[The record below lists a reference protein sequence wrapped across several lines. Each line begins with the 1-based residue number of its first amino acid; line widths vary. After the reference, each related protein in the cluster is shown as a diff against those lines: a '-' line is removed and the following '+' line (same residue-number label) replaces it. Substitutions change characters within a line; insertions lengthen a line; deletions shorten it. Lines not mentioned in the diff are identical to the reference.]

1 MTFRAKWSTVA
12 ATSNTY
18 DLTDPKRFSN
28 ISSSYAIN
36 SRPEADATRVKKA
49 WEEGQYMTREDAKKN
64 LIACG
69 VENPTDEQITSY
81 LNQVNGAVKSEK
93 DRAEKYKAEADKT
106 ADLQKQLDEINSKG
120 LTDVE
125 KANKATEDALKK
137 VAELEKNIKT
147 MQTQK
152 QLAELGIVGEQADKL
167 FDAEGNVDFSVFG
180 QILSD
185 TKKNAATAKEAELAG
200 KAGNP
205 GGSNGGGE
213 PEKSVAETYAEGYAK
228 RMTEGGKAQSDAM
241 ASYLK

>member
-1 MTFRAKWSTVA
+1 
-12 ATSNTY
+12 
-18 DLTDPKRFSN
+18 
-28 ISSSYAIN
+28 
-36 SRPEADATRVKKA
+36 
-49 WEEGQYMTREDAKKN
+49 MTREDAKKN

-69 VENPTDEQITSY
+69 VAEPTDEQVTSY

-106 ADLQKQLDEINSKG
+106 ADLQKQLDEINNKG
-120 LTDVE
+120 LSDVE
-125 KANKATEDALKK
+125 KANKATEAANNRI
-137 VAELEKNIKT
+137 AELEKSLRT

-152 QLAELGIVGEQADKL
+152 ELASLGITGEDADKFFNEDGSL
-167 FDAEGNVDFSVFG
+167 NFTTLG
-180 QILSD
+180 QVL
-185 TKKNAATAKEAELAG
+185 TNREKAAATAKEAELAG

-228 RMTEGGKAQSDAM
+228 RMTEGGKAQGDAM

>member
-1 MTFRAKWSTVA
+1 
-12 ATSNTY
+12 
-18 DLTDPKRFSN
+18 
-28 ISSSYAIN
+28 
-36 SRPEADATRVKKA
+36 
-49 WEEGQYMTREDAKKN
+49 MTRDQSRQFLES
-64 LIACG
+64 LGI
-69 VENPTDEQITSY
+69 ENVTDEMITNH
-81 LNQVNGAVKSEK
+81 LNQVNNAVKSEK
-93 DRAEKYKAEADKT
+93 DRADKYRAEAEKVT
-106 ADLQKQLDEINSKG
+106 ELQKQLDEINSKG

-213 PEKSVAETYAEGYAK
+213 PEKSAAETYAEGYAK
-228 RMTEGGKAQSDAM
+228 RMTEGGKAQGDAM